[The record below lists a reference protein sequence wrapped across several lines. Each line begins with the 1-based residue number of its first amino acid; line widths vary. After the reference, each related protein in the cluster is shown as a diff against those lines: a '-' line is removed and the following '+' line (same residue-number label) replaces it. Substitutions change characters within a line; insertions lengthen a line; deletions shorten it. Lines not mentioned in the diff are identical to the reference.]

1 MSKFIKHEKG
11 FFDQLIIKKLRSLPN
26 GGDCVIIY
34 QKILELALDS
44 EGTLTFSGFTNTFE
58 EELSL
63 ILSENVE
70 NVKNVINVLRKTNLL
85 VSTDNSS
92 FIISDFPK
100 MTCNKNSLRR
110 ECMREYMREYRAN
123 KKIREQENKKNEC
136 KKINWFSNFTKKN
149 NIAKEKNNEQ

>member
-63 ILSENVE
+63 ILSENID
-70 NVKNVINVLRKTNLL
+70 NVKNVINVLKKTNLL
-85 VSTDNSS
+85 VPTDNSS
-92 FIISDFPK
+92 FIISDFQK
-100 MTCNKNSLRR
+100 MMRNKNSLRR
-110 ECMREYMREYRAN
+110 KYMREYMREYRAN
-123 KKIREQENKKNEC
+123 KKLQEENKKNEC
-136 KKINWFSNFTKKN
+136 KKINWFSNFNKKN